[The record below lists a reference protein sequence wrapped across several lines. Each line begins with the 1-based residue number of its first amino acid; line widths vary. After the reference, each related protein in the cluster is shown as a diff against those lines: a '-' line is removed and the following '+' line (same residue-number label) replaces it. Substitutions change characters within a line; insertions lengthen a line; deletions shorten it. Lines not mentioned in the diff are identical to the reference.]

1 MLLKSFHTLE
11 TFDKYTRDNVY
22 DVLVLRY
29 LKDFE
34 MDVLELACECK
45 CENFVSNIIVQ
56 NILDN
61 IWSHKNQNDSSIE
74 PVKEFQLK
82 NINFNLIYLD

>member
-45 CENFVSNIIVQ
+45 CENFVSNIIIQ
-56 NILDN
+56 NILN
-61 IWSHKNQNDSSIE
+61 NLWSCTNQTAGSIE
-74 PVKEFQLK
+74 PVKY
-82 NINFNLIYLD
+82 FN